1 MPHLSG
7 VFDQFPGLERVSI
20 EQLLAWISQ
29 KPDVHI
35 VVNFLG
41 NRILYPQTIP
51 LTKEEMELDFALLK
65 AGIRLKPSLVFQP
78 QTNKIVIP
86 KLFVE
91 RFLPL
96 KTMVLSII
104 EGINP
109 KGVHLIYYKD
119 GSQLKILGSVISPLN
134 PQKLSSDGKTVN
146 VTIGKQIQ
154 TLPLNAISVIKPS
167 VADAKILLGNEEF
180 KAPGGA
186 VGLVVDLRLGGFG

>member
-7 VFDQFPGLERVSI
+7 VFDQFPDLEKVSA
-20 EQLLAWISQ
+20 EQLLSWISQ
-29 KPDVHI
+29 KPDIHF

-41 NRILYPQTIP
+41 NRILYPQTVP
-51 LTKEEMELDFALLK
+51 LTKKEMELDFAILR
-65 AGIRLKPSLVFQP
+65 AGIRLKPGLVFQP

-96 KTMVLSII
+96 KAMALSII

-119 GSQLKILGSVISPLN
+119 GAQLKILGSVISPLN
-134 PQKLSSDGKTVN
+134 PRNLSLDEKTVN
-146 VTIGKQIQ
+146 AVIGKQ
-154 TLPLNAISVIKPS
+154 TSALPLNAISVVEPS
-167 VADAKILLGNEEF
+167 VSDTKIVLGNEEF

-186 VGLVVDLRLGGFG
+186 VGVIVDLRLGGFG